1 MARFTLG
8 RKYTGVFYNVWF
20 NRLGGYTRVSY
31 YMDWI
36 VEKMMEASK
45 RKNVTICAGSF
56 GKYWQG
62 SARNSLIEN
71 LL

>member
-1 MARFTLG
+1 
-8 RKYTGVFYNVWF
+8 
-20 NRLGGYTRVSY
+20 
-31 YMDWI
+31 MDWI
-36 VEKMMEASK
+36 VEKMMETSK

-62 SARNSLIEN
+62 SARNSLIGN